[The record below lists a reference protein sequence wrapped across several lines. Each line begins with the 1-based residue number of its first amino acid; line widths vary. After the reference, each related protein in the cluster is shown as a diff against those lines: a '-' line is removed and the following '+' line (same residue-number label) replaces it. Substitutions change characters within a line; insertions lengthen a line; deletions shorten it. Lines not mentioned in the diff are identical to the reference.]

1 MCSWNDLLLPSRPS
15 QANNQRAHSPQVCR
29 CPWVLGL
36 HADCQKSDLTP
47 LYMPAAFVGAFVYAC
62 NLTAPLACLQ
72 EPDLPSAPMAR
83 PQASHHHE
91 AEDEFGLPAVPQRT

>member
-1 MCSWNDLLLPSRPS
+1 MT
-15 QANNQRAHSPQVCR
+15 
-29 CPWVLGL
+29 VLSFFPV
-36 HADCQKSDLTP
+36 DNI
-47 LYMPAAFVGAFVYAC
+47 AASVMQMRLQDGFAW
-62 NLTAPLACLQ
+62 LQ